1 MSIWILAVLLLASLA
16 GLGYRQGA
24 IRVAFSLAGIVLGA
38 LLAVPLAMLIRP
50 GLAATGIKNPI
61 LLWLLGPGLVFLV
74 VLIIFKIAGLAVH
87 NKIAVYYKYQTGDL
101 QPVLWERMNRRLG
114 LCLGLVNGA
123 AYLVLISLPVYML
136 SYWTFQI
143 ATPESDPGVVKLLN
157 RLGED
162 LESTGMERVAGTLD
176 KTPAAYY
183 DAADIAGLIYHNPL
197 LQARVSRYPALLSLA
212 ERPEFQDL
220 ADDMQFT
227 EMQMKQVPIMELI
240 KYPKM
245 QAILNNPDT
254 LKAVSDTL
262 APDLKDLRTFL
273 ETGMSPKYSSEKI
286 LGRWDFD
293 VNGTLAL
300 LRKTRPNIPFV
311 EMQKLKKGL
320 ALRYA
325 KTSFIAAADQ
335 QVFLKSFPHLKGA
348 ADATPSAELGSWQGQ
363 WKNSDGKYE
372 LALSM
377 DGKEEAMTAAIEGD
391 RLTLTGPGMELAFV
405 RED

>member
-1 MSIWILAVLLLASLA
+1 
-16 GLGYRQGA
+16 
-24 IRVAFSLAGIVLGA
+24 
-38 LLAVPLAMLIRP
+38 
-50 GLAATGIKNPI
+50 
-61 LLWLLGPGLVFLV
+61 
-74 VLIIFKIAGLAVH
+74 LIIFKIAGLAVH